1 MTSSINAHFSFQ
13 GLERLFEDA
22 QLNTNNNAMTSS
34 TSTMASSED
43 TCSCASDVNMDTL
56 TLARKTYVIKSR
68 DSQQVI
74 AFSGA
79 KSYVITRTRG
89 MYVIIL
95 NDSKRKRDDAAAFAR
110 GVARTFVERGFWR
123 HDEQTNMELRSYE
136 VLPQPPDSLDVQ
148 NQLKP
153 YSEQSKDQLY

>member
-1 MTSSINAHFSFQ
+1 MTSLINAHFLFQ

-34 TSTMASSED
+34 TSTMASTED

-110 GVARTFVERGFWR
+110 GVAKTFVERGF
-123 HDEQTNMELRSYE
+123 
-136 VLPQPPDSLDVQ
+136 
-148 NQLKP
+148 
-153 YSEQSKDQLY
+153 